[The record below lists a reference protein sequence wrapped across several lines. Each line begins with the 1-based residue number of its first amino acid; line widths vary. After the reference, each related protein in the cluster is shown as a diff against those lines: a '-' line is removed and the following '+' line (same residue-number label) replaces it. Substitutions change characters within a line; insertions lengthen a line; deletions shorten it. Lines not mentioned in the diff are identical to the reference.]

1 MAAQQAD
8 VLLVGA
14 GTMSATLGTL
24 LKQLDPTLTITMVEA
39 LSDVGR
45 ESSDGWNNAGTG
57 HAGYCELNYTPADD
71 AGNIDIQ
78 KALTV
83 NTGFETSLQL
93 WTYLVESTALPDPT
107 HFINPAPH
115 LSFVWGEE
123 NVAYL
128 RKRHQLLSQHHLFS
142 GMEYSEDP
150 AVLREWMPLVM
161 ANRKADKPVAATRV
175 AYGSDVDFGSLTR
188 YMVDHL
194 KQADH
199 FKLLTHRKVK
209 ELEQMSDGRWKVDLQ
224 DTESGE
230 RSRIKARFVFLGAG
244 GGALPLLHKSGIKE
258 AQGYGGFPV
267 SGQWLK
273 CTRPEVVEQH
283 HSKVYGKAP
292 VGAPPMSV
300 PHLDT
305 RTIDRQK
312 SLLFGP
318 FAGFTTKFLK
328 KGSVFDLP
336 GSLHAGNL
344 RPMINVGFDN
354 MPLTFYLMREAL
366 QSHGS
371 RMDSLRNYYPDAK
384 DSDWELVAAGQRV
397 QVIKK
402 DKQKGGKLEFGTEV
416 VVAGDRTL
424 AALLGASPG
433 ASTAART
440 MLDVIER
447 CFPERLATE
456 EWSRR
461 VREIIPSY
469 GQSLQDD
476 AELAREVRA
485 RTQKVLGLYSGD

>member
-24 LKQLDPTLTITMVEA
+24 LKELDPGLSIVMVEA
-39 LSDVGR
+39 LDDVGR

-57 HAGYCELNYTPADD
+57 HAGYCELNYTPVDSS
-71 AGNIDIQ
+71 GNIDTQ
-78 KALTV
+78 KAFSV
-83 NTGFETSLQL
+83 NTAFEWSLQL
-93 WTYLVESTALPDPT
+93 WTYLVEKSALPAPT
-107 HFINPAPH
+107 NFINPAPH
-115 LSFVWGEE
+115 LSFVWGED

-128 RKRHQLLSQHHLFS
+128 RKRHELLSQHHLFS
-142 GMEYSEDP
+142 SMEFSDDP

-161 ANRKADKPVAATRV
+161 AQRSHDEPVAATRV
-175 AYGSDVDFGSLTR
+175 AHGSDVDFGSLTR
-188 YMVDHL
+188 HMVDYL
-194 KQADH
+194 KTTPD
-199 FKLLTHRKVK
+199 FTLMTHSRVQD
-209 ELEQMSDGRWKVDLQ
+209 LEQMPDGRWKVDIK
-224 DTESGE
+224 DTRTRE
-230 RSRIKARFVFLGAG
+230 RSRIRARFVFLGAG
-244 GGALPLLHKSGIKE
+244 GGALPLLHKSGIRE

-273 CTRPEVVEQH
+273 CTRPDIVTQH
-283 HSKVYGKAP
+283 HCKVYGKAP

-305 RTIDRQK
+305 RTINGEK

-336 GSLHAGNL
+336 GSMHAGNL
-344 RPMINVGFDN
+344 RPMVTVGFDN

-371 RMDSLRNYYPDAK
+371 RMDSLRKYYPEAK
-384 DSDWELVAAGQRV
+384 DGDWKLVTAGQRV
-397 QVIKK
+397 QIIKK

-416 VVAGDRTL
+416 VVSGDRTL

-433 ASTAART
+433 ASTAARA
-440 MLDVIER
+440 MMDVIEK
-447 CFPERLATE
+447 CYGKALQSDS
-456 EWSRR
+456 WSARIR
-461 VREIIPSY
+461 AILPSY

-476 AELAREVRA
+476 ATLSKTVQT
-485 RTQKVLGLYSGD
+485 RTHRVLGLVKS